1 MTEFDLDLNG
11 AGELSRD
18 LDDLADKG
26 DGDAVYVVG
35 TNVEYAVY
43 LEFGTRDMP
52 PYPFFRPAIR
62 EFQANPE
69 RFIVDNTGYPDI
81 EAIPNANALVSAV
94 AFALENQ
101 IKRNA
106 TAGAFDR
113 SPGVDAEHPRVVTG
127 NLRASI
133 SAQKIR

>member
-1 MTEFDLDLNG
+1 MTDFDLDLNG

-18 LDDLADKG
+18 FSDLADKG

-43 LEFGTRDMP
+43 LEFGTRHMP

-69 RFIVDNTGYPDI
+69 RFIIDNTSYPDI
-81 EAIPNANALVSAV
+81 EAIPNANALVGAV
-94 AFALENQ
+94 SLALENQ
-101 IKRNA
+101 MKRNA

-113 SPGVDAEHPRVVTG
+113 SPGTDAEHPKVQTG
-127 NLRASI
+127 NLRADI
-133 SAQKIR
+133 SAVKIR